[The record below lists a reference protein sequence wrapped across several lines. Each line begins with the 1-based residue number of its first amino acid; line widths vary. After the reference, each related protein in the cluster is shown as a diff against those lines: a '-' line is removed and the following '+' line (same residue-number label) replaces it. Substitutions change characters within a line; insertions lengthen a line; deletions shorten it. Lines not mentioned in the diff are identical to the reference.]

1 MIDQLSLEGKPH
13 QSGVNCEKFRRN
25 SVFPGTWYA
34 GDDLFSYSPV
44 FTRARV
50 LIKPKDSL
58 APYLDV
64 NG

>member
-1 MIDQLSLEGKPH
+1 MTDQLSLEGKAH

-25 SVFPGTWYA
+25 GVFSENPDS
-34 GDDLFSYSPV
+34 GDDLFLYPE
-44 FTRARV
+44 
-50 LIKPKDSL
+50 LLQGYLWIKADEPA